1 MPEFVI
7 EKSMPGLG
15 QLSPFQRDQSVRRS
29 CSTLHGIVPDVE
41 WIQSYLTEDK
51 CYCVFRAPSEQV
63 LRDLIKKW
71 DLPPPMSI
79 SQVHQVAGTR
89 AQRSNMVRRR
99 PKPDAPMLICIA

>member
-51 CYCVFRAPSEQV
+51 CYCVFRAHSEQRNESLV
-63 LRDLIKKW
+63 DSGSSIALF
-71 DLPPPMSI
+71 SI
-79 SQVHQVAGTR
+79 SSMMT
-89 AQRSNMVRRR
+89 
-99 PKPDAPMLICIA
+99 